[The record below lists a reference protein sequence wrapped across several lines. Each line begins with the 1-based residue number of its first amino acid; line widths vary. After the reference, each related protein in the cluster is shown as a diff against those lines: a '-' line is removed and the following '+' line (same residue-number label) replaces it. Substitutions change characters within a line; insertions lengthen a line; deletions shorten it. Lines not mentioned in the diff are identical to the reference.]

1 MSQLNFSGRLDHKD
15 KSLNVCLNMYL
26 FKEDESYI
34 VYCPALDMS
43 AYGNSEEHAKKSFE
57 DIFTITIKYMLD
69 KNTMKDDLI
78 SHGWQIKSLK
88 QRKIKA
94 PSFET
99 MLERNESFREILEN
113 KEYTTYKEQ
122 VGIPQ
127 FA

>member
-1 MSQLNFSGRLDHKD
+1 MPQLNLSGILDYKD
-15 KSLNVCLNMYL
+15 KSVNVRLNMYL

-43 AYGNSEEHAKKSFE
+43 AYGDSEEHAKKSFA
-57 DIFTITIKYMLD
+57 DILAITIKYMLN

-88 QRKIKA
+88 QKKIKA

-99 MLERNESFREILEN
+99 MLKNNESFREILEK

-122 VGIPQ
+122 IGIPQ